1 MRILVVEDHVWL
13 AENLV
18 EVLTQQG
25 YTVDWLDNGEAVT
38 SQIKTINYDLII
50 LDILLPSVD
59 GLQVCQQLRQRNYQV
74 PILMLTALDT
84 LMDKVQGLDSGADD
98 YLSKPFE
105 MEELLARV
113 RALLR
118 RGQAQAC
125 SNLTWGK
132 LQLNPATYEVHYD
145 RHLLNLTAKEF
156 QLMELLLLN
165 GRRVLSRS
173 VIIEHCWSLEKPP
186 EEETVKAHI
195 KTLRQKL
202 RMVGAEKLIETVHG
216 RGYRLMDTEGD
227 YGY

>member
-1 MRILVVEDHVWL
+1 MRILVVEDNVWL
-13 AENLV
+13 AENLI

-25 YTVDWLDNGEAVT
+25 YTVDWLDNGESV
-38 SQIKTINYDLII
+38 SNQIKLIPYDLMI
-50 LDILLPSVD
+50 LDILLPCLD
-59 GLQVCQQLRQRNYQV
+59 GFQVCQQLRQSNWQV
-74 PILMLTALDT
+74 PILMLTARNT
-84 LMDKVQGLDSGADD
+84 LMDKVQGLDAGADD

-125 SNLTWGK
+125 NNLTWGQ
-132 LQLNPATYEVHYD
+132 LQLNPATYEVYYGTHA
-145 RHLLNLTAKEF
+145 LNLTAKEF
-156 QLMELLLLN
+156 QLMELLLMH

-173 VIIEHCWSLEKPP
+173 VIIEHCWSAENPP

-202 RMVGAEKLIETVHG
+202 RMVGAANLIETVHG
-216 RGYRLMDTEGD
+216 RGYRLMDRDSE
-227 YGY
+227 